1 MILAFFFLFYYW
13 TTKMIFFSFI
23 SHLLIIFFLFFYDFC
38 FMKHYKMVE
47 KWKKKIF
54 SVCPRVSPP
63 IYIIFA
69 FFVFFILFC
78 IVFSLFF
85 LASLCFVLNFFFF
98 FFFHFSSLK
107 IFLNHK
113 RSLRVYHLRKISK
126 YLVVRWKKKNKKKP
140 INVNISGV
148 LK

>member
-1 MILAFFFLFYYW
+1 MKFWFWLFFLFYYW

-23 SHLLIIFFLFFYDFC
+23 SHLLIIFFCFFTIS
-38 FMKHYKMVE
+38 VLWNIT
-47 KWKKKIF
+47 KWSKNEKKKIF

-63 IYIIFA
+63 IYITFA

-85 LASLCFVLNFFFF
+85 LASLRFVLNFFF
-98 FFFHFSSLK
+98 HFSSPK

-113 RSLRVYHLRKISK
+113 RSLRVYHLRKSSK
-126 YLVVRWKKKNKKKP
+126 YLVVRWKKQIRKNQ
-140 INVNISGV
+140 
-148 LK
+148 